1 MKIVLVGATGTIGQ
15 HVKEELAKRHKVIS
29 ASIRKGEVK
38 VDITSKDSIKAMFEA
53 VGRFDAL
60 VVAAGGAHVGPLAE
74 MREEDFYKGIKSKMM
89 GQINLVLI
97 GQHYIKDQGSFTLTS
112 GILSEDPIR
121 YGVNLTVVNS
131 AINGFAI
138 AAANELL
145 SRGIRI
151 NVVSPA
157 LLKESV
163 PVMGELFPG
172 HSTVANESVVRAYV
186 KSVEGVR
193 TGEIIK
199 VY

>member
-38 VDITSKDSIKAMFEA
+38 VDITSKDSIKAMFES
-53 VGRFDAL
+53 VGPFDAL

-74 MREEDFYKGIKSKMM
+74 MTEEDFYKGIKSKMM

-157 LLKESV
+157 LLTESV

-172 HSTVANESVVRAYV
+172 HSTVANESVVKAYV

>member
-1 MKIVLVGATGTIGQ
+1 M
-15 HVKEELAKRHKVIS
+15 
-29 ASIRKGEVK
+29 
-38 VDITSKDSIKAMFEA
+38 
-53 VGRFDAL
+53 
-60 VVAAGGAHVGPLAE
+60 
-74 MREEDFYKGIKSKMM
+74 
-89 GQINLVLI
+89 
-97 GQHYIKDQGSFTLTS
+97 
-112 GILSEDPIR
+112 SEDPIR

-157 LLKESV
+157 LLTESV

-172 HSTVANESVVRAYV
+172 HSTVANESVVKAYV